1 MRFPVTKIVDFED
14 AVSDIR
20 AESTVAIV
28 GVIGWTVPEKL
39 LRALGRRYLETGA
52 PGGLTLFVP
61 CFGGDNGEI
70 KGIDNLMHDG
80 MTNRLITGSF
90 INPPDPKTGER
101 PRSMQ
106 QVKADKI
113 EAYTFHIGVMMHWLR
128 EIARR
133 SQGYLTEV
141 GIGTFV
147 DPDLDGG
154 KVTPCTK
161 DDIVEKFDF
170 RGKPHLFFPS
180 LQLDH
185 GIIRATAADKH
196 GNLSFED
203 DPLVSSNLA
212 IALAVKACGGKVVAQ
227 VKRVVEPGDVHAHL
241 VKVPGVLVDKVV
253 VDPDQMLVTGI
264 QDDPRFLGQERIDPR
279 DLQPLKPGAPTVIAR
294 RSAELINRHEL
305 TIYGFGASSSI
316 PTIFATEGRFDGDG
330 IYDYPS
336 TTEHGSYGGIV
347 TSGWQFS
354 ANLNPDA
361 LIDGVTQFDAIHAGL
376 CKTCALAFAQF
387 DVNGNINVSK
397 FGSANPGSGGF
408 IDIAHNATNLIFNG
422 TFTTGGLKVDA
433 TGEKLTILQ
442 EGKVSKFVR
451 DVEQITYPLLTG
463 VRERGQTAHI
473 VTERAVFA
481 VTREGLELL
490 EVAPGIDPKTQ
501 VLDLMAFAPV
511 RVPDTIAQMNPKLFT

>member
-1 MRFPVTKIVDFED
+1 MNKITDFETAIAGIPSG
-14 AVSDIR
+14 AVL
-20 AESTVAIV
+20 AIV
-28 GVIGWTVPEKL
+28 GVIGWIVPEKL
-39 LRALGRRYLETGA
+39 LHALGQRYLDTGT
-52 PGGLTLFVP
+52 PGDLTLYVP

-80 MTNRLITGSF
+80 MTRRLITGSF

-101 PRSMQ
+101 PRSMR
-106 QVKADKI
+106 QVREDRI

-133 SQGYLTEV
+133 SPGYLTEV
-141 GIGTFV
+141 GLGTFV
-147 DPDLDGG
+147 DPDLGGG
-154 KVTPCTK
+154 KVTPRTTE
-161 DDIVEKFDF
+161 DIVEKIDF

-180 LQLDH
+180 ISLDY
-185 GIIRATAADKH
+185 GIIRATSADAH
-196 GNLSFED
+196 GNLCYEG
-203 DPLVSSNLA
+203 DPLISSSLA
-212 IALAVKACGGKVVAQ
+212 IALAVKACGGKVIAQ
-227 VKRVVEPGDVHAHL
+227 VRHLYEPGQRHAHM
-241 VKVPGVLVDKVV
+241 VKVPGILVDHVV

-264 QDDPRFLGQERIDPR
+264 RDDVRFLGQERMDPR
-279 DLQPLKPGAPTVIAR
+279 ELPPLEPGAPTIIAR
-294 RSAELINRHEL
+294 RSAGMIKKNEL

-316 PTIFATEGRFDGDG
+316 PTVFAAEGRFNGEG

-354 ANLNPDA
+354 ANYNADS

-387 DVNGNINVSK
+387 DRNGNINVSK
-397 FGSANPGSGGF
+397 FGNANPGSGGF

-422 TFTTGGLKVDA
+422 SFTTGGLKVEA
-433 TGEKLTILQ
+433 AGGRLKILQ
-442 EGKVSKFVR
+442 EGKVPKFVQEA
-451 DVEQITYPLLTG
+451 EQITYPLLTA

-481 VTREGLELL
+481 VTPEGLVLL
-490 EVAPGIDPKTQ
+490 EIAPGIDLKTQ
-501 VLDLMAFAPV
+501 LLDLMRFAPV
-511 RVPDTIAQMNPKLFT
+511 HVPGDIPLMDPGLFT

>member
-1 MRFPVTKIVDFED
+1 MSKIVNFET
-14 AVSDIR
+14 AVANIPSG
-20 AESTVAIV
+20 STLAIV

-39 LRALGRRYLETGA
+39 LRALGQRYLDTGSPA
-52 PGGLTLFVP
+52 DLTLYVP
-61 CFGGDNGEI
+61 CFGGDNAEI

-80 MTNRLITGSF
+80 MTKRLITGSF

-101 PRSMQ
+101 PRTMG
-106 QVKADKI
+106 QVKGDKI

-133 SQGYLTEV
+133 SPGYLTEV

-147 DPDLDGG
+147 DPDLGGG
-154 KVTPCTK
+154 KVTPRTTE
-161 DDIVEKFDF
+161 DIVDKIDF

-180 LQLDH
+180 INLDY
-185 GIIRATAADKH
+185 GIVRATSADKH

-203 DPLVSSNLA
+203 DPLISSNLA
-212 IALAVKACGGKVVAQ
+212 IALAVKACGGKVIAQ
-227 VKRVVEPGDVHAHL
+227 VKRVHEPGDHHAHL
-241 VKVPGVLVDKVV
+241 VKVPGVLVDEVV

-264 QDDPRFLGQERIDPR
+264 RDDARFLGQTRMDPR
-279 DLQPLKPGAPTVIAR
+279 ELQPLKPGAPTVVAR
-294 RSAELINRHEL
+294 RSADLIKKNEL

-316 PTIFATEGRFDGDG
+316 PSIFATEGKFDGDG
-330 IYDYPS
+330 IYEYPA

-354 ANLNPDA
+354 ANYNVDA

-376 CKTCALAFAQF
+376 CKTCALAFAQV
-387 DVNGNINVSK
+387 DLGGNINVSK
-397 FGSANPGSGGF
+397 FGNANPGSGGF
-408 IDIAHNATNLIFNG
+408 IDIAHNASHLIFNG

-433 TGEKLTILQ
+433 TGGRLTILQ
-442 EGKVSKFVR
+442 EGKVSKFVQ

-473 VTERAVFA
+473 VTERAVFS
-481 VTREGLELL
+481 VTPEGLELL
-490 EVAPGIDPKTQ
+490 EIAPGIDPKTQ
-501 VLDLMAFAPV
+501 VLDLMGFAPV
-511 RVPDTIAQMNPKLFT
+511 RVPDNIPLMDPSYFT

>member
-1 MRFPVTKIVDFED
+1 MSKIVDFQT
-14 AVSDIR
+14 AVSAIPSG
-20 AESTVAIV
+20 STLAIV

-39 LRALGRRYLETGA
+39 LRALGERYLDSGS
-52 PGGLTLFVP
+52 PGDLTLYVP

-80 MTNRLITGSF
+80 MTKRLITGSF

-133 SQGYLTEV
+133 SPGYLTEV
-141 GIGTFV
+141 GLGTFV
-147 DPDLDGG
+147 DPDLGGG
-154 KVTPCTK
+154 KVTPRTTE
-161 DDIVEKFDF
+161 DIVEKIEF

-180 LQLDH
+180 LQLDY
-185 GIIRATAADKH
+185 GIIRATSADKH
-196 GNLSFED
+196 GNLCFED
-203 DPLVSSNLA
+203 DPLVSANLS

-227 VKRVVEPGDVHAHL
+227 VKRIYEPGERHAHL
-241 VKVPGVLVDKVV
+241 VKVPGVLVDHVV
-253 VDPDQMLVTGI
+253 VDPDQKLVTGI
-264 QDDPRFLGQERIDPR
+264 QDDPRFLGEKRLDPR
-279 DLQPLKPGAPTVIAR
+279 ELPPLTPGAPTIIAR
-294 RSAELINRHEL
+294 RSAELINKNEL

-316 PTIFATEGRFDGDG
+316 PTIFASEGRFDGEG
-330 IYDYPS
+330 IYDYPA

-354 ANLNPDA
+354 ANYNPDA

-387 DVNGNINVSK
+387 DASGNINVSK

-408 IDIAHNATNLIFNG
+408 IDIAHNASHLIFNG
-422 TFTTGGLKVDA
+422 TFTTGGLEVEAKD
-433 TGEKLTILQ
+433 GRLTVLR

-451 DVEQITYPLLTG
+451 DVEQVTYPLLTG
-463 VRERGQTAHI
+463 VRDRGQTAHI

-481 VTREGLELL
+481 VSPEGLELK
-490 EVAPGIDPKTQ
+490 EIAPGIDPRSQ
-501 VLDLMAFAPV
+501 VLDLMDFAPV
-511 RVPDTIAQMNPKLFT
+511 RVPETIPLMKSELFR

>member
-1 MRFPVTKIVDFED
+1 MSKITEFET
-14 AVSDIR
+14 AVADIPSG
-20 AESTVAIV
+20 STLAVV

-39 LRALGRRYLETGA
+39 LRALGQRYQDTKA
-52 PGGLTLFVP
+52 PGDLTLYVP
-61 CFGGDNGEI
+61 CFGGDNAEI

-80 MTNRLITGSF
+80 MTKRLITGSF

-101 PRSMQ
+101 PRSMG
-106 QVKADKI
+106 QVNGDKI

-133 SQGYLTEV
+133 SPGYLTDV

-147 DPDLDGG
+147 DPDLEGG
-154 KVTPCTK
+154 KVTACATE
-161 DDIVEKFDF
+161 DIVEKIDF

-180 LQLDH
+180 MQLDY
-185 GIIRATAADKH
+185 GIIRATSADKH
-196 GNLSFED
+196 GNLCFED

-212 IALAVKACGGKVVAQ
+212 IALAVKACGGKVIAQ
-227 VKRVVEPGDVHAHL
+227 VKRTFEPGDKPAHL
-241 VKVPGVLVDKVV
+241 VKVPGVLVDHVV

-264 QDDPRFLGQERIDPR
+264 QDDARFLGQERMDPR
-279 DLQPLKPGAPTVIAR
+279 ELQPLKPGAPTVIAR
-294 RSAELINRHEL
+294 RSAELVNKNEL

-354 ANLNPDA
+354 ANYNPDA
-361 LIDGVTQFDAIHAGL
+361 LLDGVTQFDAIHAGL

-387 DVNGNINVSK
+387 DANGNINVSK

-408 IDIAHNATNLIFNG
+408 IDIAHNASNLIFNG

-433 TGEKLTILQ
+433 TGGKLTILQ
-442 EGKVSKFVR
+442 EGKVSKFVS
-451 DVEQITYPLLTG
+451 DVEQVTYPLLTG

-481 VTREGLELL
+481 VTPEGLELL

-501 VLDLMAFAPV
+501 VLDLMSFAPV
-511 RVPDTIAQMNPKLFT
+511 RVPDTIPLMDAKLFT